1 MKPFRLSS
9 TAGKRAGK
17 VVKVMYGP
25 TYACMR
31 RHKRLKGDLLCLP
44 TMLRLI

>member
-9 TAGKRAGK
+9 TAGTRASK
-17 VVKVMYGP
+17 VVKLIYG
-25 TYACMR
+25 TMWRESAR
-31 RHKRLKGDLLCLP
+31 IERLTGDLLCLP

>member
-1 MKPFRLSS
+1 MKPLRLSS

-25 TYACMR
+25 TYGVYA
-31 RHKRLKGDLLCLP
+31 P
-44 TMLRLI
+44 VINV